1 MLKILEKYIVKK
13 SVYDLLFETHQE
25 LIENYQ
31 EKELRVHVLEEK
43 VKALNNTLKDADDT
57 IKLLKQAVADLT
69 MELNEVENKPK
80 KGTAKTKPVVVKKEV
95 EKDGNKKEESNE
107 KPVSKR
113 GRPRKSTNN

>member
-1 MLKILEKYIVKK
+1 MLKILEKYVVKK

-43 VKALNNTLKDADDT
+43 VKA
-57 IKLLKQAVADLT
+57 

-80 KGTAKTKPVVVKKEV
+80 KGTVKAKPVVVKKEV
-95 EKDGNKKEESNE
+95 EKDGSKKTSDIT
-107 KPVSKR
+107 KKVSKR
-113 GRPRKSTNN
+113 GRPRKSENS

>member
-1 MLKILEKYIVKK
+1 MLKILEKYVVKK

-43 VKALNNTLKDADDT
+43 VKALNNTLKEADDT

-80 KGTAKTKPVVVKKEV
+80 KGTVKAKPVVVKKEV
-95 EKDGNKKEESNE
+95 EKDGSKKTSDIT
-107 KPVSKR
+107 KKVSKR
-113 GRPRKSTNN
+113 GRPRKSENS